1 MSFTAQ
7 RNVSKIKGRHFYQP
21 TYRGSETLND
31 KHIYTLINLL
41 FMFSFAE
48 CLPARYVLA
57 VLGSIGMAIVYGL
70 KVNLSVAMVAMLNHT
85 AVGHGSHGGGAQM
98 TNLTDHETDYEVCLP
113 PGGAGDSNGTSAKA
127 AVIKLTIS

>member
-1 MSFTAQ
+1 MSYTAQ

-21 TYRGSETLND
+21 TYRGSETLHD

-41 FMFSFAE
+41 FMFSFAD